1 VSECSIPHSPIPYAQ
16 QKGIQ
21 IITTILAGL
30 LAAST
35 GLIGHSTPI
44 EKASPIAQHQDHAA
58 AATPDRDTS
67 DVQALIDDAEEQ
79 AGYKFMTIRYDGKF
93 AHIALDPEKYN
104 PDSDNATFKAATRLL
119 TKKGYK
125 VTAIL

>member
-1 VSECSIPHSPIPYAQ
+1 M
-16 QKGIQ
+16 
-21 IITTILAGL
+21 ITTILAGL

-44 EKASPIAQHQDHAA
+44 EEASPIAQHQENAA

-67 DVQALIDDAEEQ
+67 DVQTLIDNAEDK
-79 AGYKFMTIRYDGKF
+79 AGYKFMTVRYDGEY

-104 PDSDNATFKAATRLL
+104 PDSDKATFKAVTSLL

-125 VTAIL
+125 VTAVL